1 MAKELEESDRKLVAL
16 TEEQREEQRRWNEEL
31 DGLKAEMEKARKEAQ
46 EAELKALKDEIAAVE
61 KQRGV
66 ATARIEAWLDEVE
79 AYLNALRVEFPHKYR
94 QERPQWEKKEAAVR
108 RSQVDLQ
115 NRFQEV
121 LQQLQQG
128 RDFQSL
134 PPISIPSLPPVPT
147 ADLTFGRVMLSAVR
161 QPFIPPQPIP
171 VLHYGPSPPQ
181 RYPHYYPVPPQP
193 RLRYHPPPP
202 HLYQHPPQPTFQAPH
217 PAHIRVP
224 VRLTPPPSL
233 SPSPPVLPATPPAAS
248 PSPVSSSPTPASATA
263 GKLDKVL
270 EKLGTHFP
278 QCTRAQLTSLLQ
290 QVKGARGT
298 LAGMSMD
305 EVVEQVGV
313 VLAHR
318 GHPAPGPIQR
328 PSPTGGGV
336 ARKPCLMCQNP
347 VDPENRHP
355 LTCTHTVH
363 RDCIRVWV
371 QSSKNNSCPF
381 CPTK

>member
-1 MAKELEESDRKLVAL
+1 
-16 TEEQREEQRRWNEEL
+16 
-31 DGLKAEMEKARKEAQ
+31 MEKARKEAQ
-46 EAELKALKDEIAAVE
+46 EAALQALKDEITTVE
-61 KQRGV
+61 KQKGV
-66 ATARIEAWLDEVE
+66 AMARIEAWLNEVG
-79 AYLNALRVEFPHKYR
+79 AYLNALRAEFPHKYR
-94 QERPQWEKKEAAVR
+94 QERPQWEKKEALVR
-108 RSQVDLQ
+108 RSQADLQ

-134 PPISIPSLPPVPT
+134 PRISVPALPPVPM
-147 ADLTFGRVMLSAVR
+147 ADLTFARVMQSVVR
-161 QPFIPPQPIP
+161 PPFIPSQQIP
-171 VLHYGPSPPQ
+171 MLRMGPPPPQ
-181 RYPHYYPVPPQP
+181 RYAQYYP
-193 RLRYHPPPP
+193 PPPP
-202 HLYQHPPQPTFQAPH
+202 HLRFHPPPPLHYQHPPQPAFQHPR

-224 VRLTPPPSL
+224 VRVTPPPSL
-233 SPSPPVLPATPPAAS
+233 TPSPPVLPATPPAPA
-248 PSPVSSSPTPASATA
+248 PAPSSPAPGPPSAPA

-290 QVKGARGT
+290 QVKGTRGT

-305 EVVEQVGV
+305 EVVEQVGL
-313 VLAHR
+313 VLAQR
-318 GHPAPGPIQR
+318 GRPAPGPIQR
-328 PSPTGGGV
+328 PTPAAVGGT
-336 ARKPCLMCQNP
+336 RKPCLMCQNP

-355 LTCTHTVH
+355 LSCTHTVH